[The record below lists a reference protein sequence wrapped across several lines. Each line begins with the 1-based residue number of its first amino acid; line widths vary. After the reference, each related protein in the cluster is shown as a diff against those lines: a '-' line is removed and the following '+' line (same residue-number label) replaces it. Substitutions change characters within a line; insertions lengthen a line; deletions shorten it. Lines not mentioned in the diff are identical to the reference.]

1 MDLHS
6 GCRNLRGGFC
16 DNSHSGDVH
25 NANFSTHRS
34 NCSRNSYQ
42 MKETIPCRENCQIPQ
57 TNNLYYSVA
66 SHSGWH
72 LCKSLRGKA
81 IGTSSMATGG
91 TFGCATCCCYGTLR
105 LGIMFDATT
114 METNQD
120 NLHRGGGTE
129 HSHTTSHTE
138 RNNGTARCRSKF
150 SALNTGRHYC
160 KFVSYD
166 RDDYPFNKQEMLQ
179 KDTIH

>member
-1 MDLHS
+1 MMLIFLLIVPTVVGILIRRKKPS
-6 GCRNLRGGFC
+6 LAEKIVKYLRPI
-16 DNSHSGDVH
+16 
-25 NANFSTHRS
+25 T
-34 NCSRNSYQ
+34 
-42 MKETIPCRENCQIPQ
+42 
-57 TNNLYYSVA
+57 YSVA
-66 SHSGWH
+66 SHSCWH

-91 TFGCATCCCYGTLR
+91 SFGCATCCGYGTLR